1 MDEFKRSS
9 EKLVGILMLFCLVCV
24 VLIFD
29 SDRVLGLDVAEVEK
43 NANELATAK
52 NKTVATETQKAGGY
66 IYVGSDSSELGSFT
80 SSTGLLVDWA
90 IFKPSPWFKFEGEK
104 GSVSVNVNT
113 GEVVIDMDGV
123 KNEAEA
129 GKVAAVIFWEA
140 FGQELKRLC
149 SETEK
154 EN

>member
-1 MDEFKRSS
+1 MDKPERDN
-9 EKLVGILMLFCLVCV
+9 EQLAGALMLFCLVCV

-29 SDRVLGLDVAEVEK
+29 SNRVLGLDVAESEK
-43 NANELATAK
+43 NA
-52 NKTVATETQKAGGY
+52 TVATETQRAG
-66 IYVGSDSSELGSFT
+66 SLESLELGSGSFT
-80 SSTGLLVDWA
+80 CSTGLLINEAV
-90 IFKPSPWFKFEGEK
+90 FKPSPWFKFQGEK
-104 GSVSVNVNT
+104 GSVSVNVDT
-113 GEVVIDMDGV
+113 GEVAIDMDGV

-149 SETEK
+149 SETETEK